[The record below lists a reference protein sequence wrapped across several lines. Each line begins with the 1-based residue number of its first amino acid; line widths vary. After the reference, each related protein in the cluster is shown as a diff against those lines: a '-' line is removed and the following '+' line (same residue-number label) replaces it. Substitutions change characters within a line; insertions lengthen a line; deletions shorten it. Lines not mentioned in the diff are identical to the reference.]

1 MATARRPRQA
11 TPTRAGAAPERARAT
26 LALVY
31 DFDGTLT
38 PQPMQEYTV
47 LPQLGISAEAFW
59 DEVNVEA
66 KRTRGDGILTYMRLL
81 VEKIEANKAHLSRDA
96 LRRLAR
102 GIRYFPGVESWFDRI
117 NAYVARKSGGVVDTR
132 HYIISAGLGEILE
145 GVSIKRHFTRIYA
158 SQYYFNHHEVA
169 CFPTVV
175 INDTSKTQ
183 YLFRINKGREEVIES
198 INEYMPE
205 AERPIPFTHM
215 LYIGDGHTDV
225 PCMTVT
231 KNYGG
236 FAIAVHNPRKRESE
250 TVCRELVEANRIDF
264 FAPAD
269 YRAGRVL
276 ERRVRTILDII
287 VARILF
293 EQEKHAFHREIGRA

>member
-1 MATARRPRQA
+1 MAKSAKPQFQRNV
-11 TPTRAGAAPERARAT
+11 

-47 LPQLGISAEAFW
+47 LPQLGISGEEFW
-59 DEVNVEA
+59 QEVNEEVV
-66 KRTRGDGILTYMRLL
+66 RTGGDSILTYMRLL
-81 VEKIEANKAHLSRDA
+81 VEKIDENKKHLSRDA
-96 LRRLAR
+96 LRELAKN
-102 GIRYFPGVESWFDRI
+102 IKYFPGVESWFRRI
-117 NAYVARKSGGVVDTR
+117 NEYVHDRSDGAVEAR

-145 GVSIKRHFTRIYA
+145 GVSIKSHFERVYA

-183 YLFRINKGREEVIES
+183 YLFRINKGREESLDS
-198 INEYMPE
+198 INEYM
-205 AERPIPFTHM
+205 AEEKRPIPFSNM
-215 LYIGDGHTDV
+215 IYIGDGLTDV
-225 PCMTVT
+225 PCMTVV

-236 FAIAVHNPRKRESE
+236 FAIAVHEQDNERSVE
-250 TVCRELVEANRIDF
+250 VCKELAHANRIDY

-269 YRAGRVL
+269 YRRGRRL
-276 ERRVRTILDII
+276 EKRVKTMLDLII
-287 VARILF
+287 ANIFF
-293 EQEKHAFHREIGRA
+293 EREKFDFRQEL